1 MCEIIPDDNSLFYF
15 ETHNFTGKWTSQE
28 DPDFSQPV
36 LLSSEDIRKFVLEI
50 SEAYSRIEE
59 WRVSE
64 SFNVG
69 LTKIQST
76 VRMFIQK
83 KRYNKKLAYLNS
95 QEESVIIIQSFYRG
109 WRVRKE
115 MRNKKNKWHK
125 ATKEIVKIQSVF
137 RMIILRKRD

>member
-83 KRYNKKLAYLNS
+83 KRYNKMF
-95 QEESVIIIQSFYRG
+95 I
-109 WRVRKE
+109 
-115 MRNKKNKWHK
+115 
-125 ATKEIVKIQSVF
+125 
-137 RMIILRKRD
+137 